1 MRPEHWL
8 YTIPLRLR
16 SLFRRAQ
23 ADKELD
29 DELRDHLERRTEE
42 YAAKGMTQE
51 EAHRRAQ
58 IELGGIEQSKEKC
71 RDTRGVNWIR
81 DLIQDLRYGLRMLR
95 KSRGF
100 AAVAIATLA
109 LGIGA
114 NTAIFSVLDALLLK
128 TLPVQHPERLVIFDP
143 VFQKRSSNGLTS
155 YGVYEGLR
163 GLTAFFS
170 DIAAISNVDR
180 SNVTISGPGGGTDP
194 AQVRVGLATGNY
206 FETLVIN
213 AALGRTFGS
222 DEDRGWGGH
231 PVAVISH
238 RYWERRF
245 ALDPKILGRAFRLN
259 GTTYTIVGVAQR
271 DFQGEWIG
279 RPTDL
284 WIPLTMVAQV
294 MVELP
299 PDLARGRP
307 MNVNLQVLARL
318 KPEANLAQARGASQA
333 VHQQFWRDLDGP
345 NLTPQDADRIAHIT
359 MDLLPAGKGYS
370 PRRQALS
377 EPLAIVAM
385 MVGLVLL
392 IACANI
398 ANLLLSRSAARR
410 QEIAVRL
417 AVGAGAGRLA
427 RQLLTECV
435 LLTGLGGVAGLL
447 LARWMTSVL
456 TRFASAGSVR
466 GVQQGMTLELHL
478 DARVLAFTG
487 LLCLATGILC
497 GMGPALQATKV
508 SLAALLGERGTSP
521 SVYGGQ
527 LGRALV
533 VSQVAISL
541 ALLIGAGLFAQT
553 VRNLKAEDLGF
564 NRAGVLLLW
573 VAPGQT
579 GRMGAATASLY
590 QQMEQ
595 HVASLPGVQAVS
607 PSVYGL
613 LQGNSSPGTVLDV
626 PGYAPGSD
634 ADTRAQWSIVGRGFF
649 DTLGLRLIAGRN
661 FTEHDGTLSPQV
673 AIINESMASHFFGR
687 ESPLGKQFNSWGV
700 VKVIVGVVQDAKYE
714 SPREAGRRMFYL
726 PYRQQLERLSQTIAL
741 LVRTQGPPAGF
752 APQIRQAL
760 RDVDPS
766 LPVLR
771 TETIEDQLDELL
783 VPERL
788 IATLAGFF
796 AGLAALLACV
806 GLYGV
811 IALGVSRRRCEIG
824 VRMALGAQRG
834 QVLKMVLR
842 QSLILVVV
850 GIVIG
855 LPATLGATRLI
866 AARLYGVGA
875 ADPATVTA
883 ATVLMIAVAALAGFL
898 PAYRASRV
906 DPMVALRYE

>member
-1 MRPEHWL
+1 MW
-8 YTIPLRLR
+8 
-16 SLFRRAQ
+16 RR
-23 ADKELD
+23 KRMLMEVED
-29 DELRDHLERRTEE
+29 DIREHLERETQDNIARGMTAEE
-42 YAAKGMTQE
+42 AGYAARRKFGNVMQVKE
-51 EAHRRAQ
+51 EVRKVWISEWLDQ
-58 IELGGIEQSKEKC
+58 LLQ
-71 RDTRGVNWIR
+71 DT
-81 DLIQDLRYGLRMLR
+81 RYGLRILR
-95 KSRGF
+95 KSPGF
-100 AAVAIATLA
+100 TTVAVLTLA

-128 TLPVQHPERLVIFDP
+128 TLPVQHPEQLVIFDP
-143 VFQKRSSNGLTS
+143 VFQGRSSDGLTS
-155 YGVYEGLR
+155 YGVYERLR

-170 DIAAISNVDR
+170 NIAAISNVDR
-180 SNVTISGPGGGTDP
+180 SNVTINGPGGGIDP

-206 FETLVIN
+206 FETLGVN
-213 AALGRTFGS
+213 AALGRAFGS

-238 RYWERRF
+238 RYWEQRF
-245 ALDPKILGRAFRLN
+245 ALDPNILGRTFLLN
-259 GTTYTIVGVAQR
+259 GTSYAIVGVAQR

-299 PDLARGRP
+299 PDLTRGGA

-318 KPEANLAQARGASQA
+318 KPEANLAQARAASQA

-377 EPLAIVAM
+377 EPLAIVAI

-398 ANLLLSRSAARR
+398 ANLLLSRSAARQ
-410 QEIAVRL
+410 QEMAVRL
-417 AVGAGAGRLA
+417 AVGAGTARIA
-427 RQLLTECV
+427 RQLLTECL

-497 GMGPALQATKV
+497 GMLPALQATKV
-508 SLAALLGERGTSP
+508 SIAPLLGERGTGS
-521 SVYGGQ
+521 SGYGGR
-527 LGRALV
+527 LGRVLI

-579 GRMGAATASLY
+579 GRWGPATALLY

-595 HVASLPGVQAVS
+595 RIASLPGVRAVS

-613 LQGNSSPGTVLDV
+613 LQGNTSPGTVLDV

-634 ADTRAQWSIVGRGFF
+634 ADTRAQWSIIGCGFF

-661 FTEHDGTLSPQV
+661 FTEHDTMLSTPV

-687 ESPLGKQFNSWGV
+687 ESPLGKHFNSWGV
-700 VKVIVGVVQDAKYE
+700 TKVVVGVVPDAKYE
-714 SPREAGRRMFYL
+714 SPRETGRRMFYL
-726 PYRQQLERLSQTIAL
+726 PYQQQLPRLSQTIAL
-741 LVRTQGPPAGF
+741 LVRTQARPAGF
-752 APQIRQAL
+752 APQIRRAL

-771 TETIEDQLDELL
+771 TETIQDQLDELL

-811 IALGVSRRRCEIG
+811 IALGVSRRRNEIG
-824 VRMALGAQRG
+824 VRMALGAQRA
-834 QVLKMVLR
+834 QVLGMVLK
-842 QSLILVVV
+842 QSLILVAV

-855 LPATLGATRLI
+855 LPAALGAMRLI
-866 AARLYGVGA
+866 AMRLYGVSA
-875 ADPATVTA
+875 ADPATTSA
-883 ATVLMIAVAALAGFL
+883 ATALMIAVAALAGFL

-906 DPMVALRYE
+906 DPMVVLRHE